1 MNKTF
6 KEISTSPKNKTP
18 LIYSHFDYTKRV
30 ELREKLEHIFN
41 ELGIDNVMGIQDFV
55 LAEMVDNFICVTYN
69 TKKAMEDLGYNNIVD
84 NENTDEYKI
93 EQCEQKFKAGD
104 KVLADGKVYT
114 IKLVNEDNYIVD
126 ENGRDVQEHFSYTK
140 DWKLYEQ
147 NPTDNIEP
155 KFNVGDIISDSIS
168 EVEIVSIDKENKY
181 YNVINGEIENDANI
195 CNWVIYFKDQ
205 EKWKLVKYKSYN
217 KENKEHPQL
226 KKEWSEDDE
235 YYYGIIQYILNNECV
250 GKTDRECAINWFKHF
265 KDIIQLQN
273 RVKPSE
279 RQISA
284 LEWQLKNTYEGSWQ
298 YIETK
303 KLFEQLKRLMEK

>member
-1 MNKTF
+1 MH
-6 KEISTSPKNKTP
+6 P
-18 LIYSHFDYTKRV
+18 LGHMTVHIQREARRGVAQVGLHGLHVVAVFDRDDGV
-30 ELREKLEHIFN
+30 AVPE
-41 ELGIDNVMGIQDFV
+41 VMESLFRHTDLTDDLF
-55 LAEMVDNFICVTYN
+55 EM
-69 TKKAMEDLGYNNIVD
+69 L
-84 NENTDEYKI
+84 
-93 EQCEQKFKAGD
+93 
-104 KVLADGKVYT
+104 VY
-114 IKLVNEDNYIVD
+114 
-126 ENGRDVQEHFSYTK
+126 
-140 DWKLYEQ
+140 
-147 NPTDNIEP
+147 
-155 KFNVGDIISDSIS
+155 
-168 EVEIVSIDKENKY
+168 
-181 YNVINGEIENDANI
+181 GEIENDANI

-217 KENKEHPQL
+217 KENKENPQL